1 MAEPG
6 ADNSVLS
13 VVMVIHILFQIISNI
28 YILDMHTDD
37 DRKIEMDPSDKMST
51 TLSSVHIPKLSLPIF
66 SLKKSHRPPVDNPGP
81 VPHKF

>member
-51 TLSSVHIPKLSLPIF
+51 TLSSVHIPKIF
-66 SLKKSHRPPVDNPGP
+66 YY
-81 VPHKF
+81 